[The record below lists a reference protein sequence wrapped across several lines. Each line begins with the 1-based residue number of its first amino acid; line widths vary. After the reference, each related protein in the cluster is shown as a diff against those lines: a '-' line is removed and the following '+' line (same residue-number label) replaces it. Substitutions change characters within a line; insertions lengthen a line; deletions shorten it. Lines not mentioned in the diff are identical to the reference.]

1 MNALRTVHLVGKEIQ
16 QILPELGALRIQ
28 VFRDFPYLY
37 EGNLAYEENYL
48 QIYTSSEESI
58 VVGIYDDNR
67 LIGATSGIPLMQE
80 TTEIQKAFIS
90 TNISVETVFYFGESI
105 ILPAYRGKG
114 LGHLFFD
121 KREQHALKLG
131 YTTTAF
137 CSVIRPEKHPLKPVN
152 YRDNSVFWSKRNYLP
167 QDGMIC
173 QMSWLDRGETEETV
187 KDLQF
192 WIKKWK

>member
-16 QILPELGALRIQ
+16 EILPELGALRIQ

-67 LIGATSGIPLMQE
+67 LIGATSGMPLKHE

-90 TNISVETVFYFGESI
+90 TDISVETVFYFGESI
-105 ILPAYRGKG
+105 LLPNYRGNG

-121 KREQHALKLG
+121 KREQHAIDLG

-137 CSVIRPEKHPLKPVN
+137 CSVIRPENHPFKPSE
-152 YRDNSVFWSKRNYLP
+152 YRDNSAFWIKRNYLP
-167 QDGMIC
+167 QDEMIC

-192 WIKKWK
+192 WIKTWK